1 MQMRLSVNQDAKQS
15 HQRREKPFEDYLC
28 PQDNKRREYTS
39 VSVLSILKHE
49 RKKEQAVNKRWLA
62 QPRCLWVN
70 SKDNDPSDKCC
81 SEDYLIC
88 FLSMS

>member
-1 MQMRLSVNQDAKQS
+1 MRNSHTNAKKSHSRTTYAPKIINEENILLSVYYQ
-15 HQRREKPFEDYLC
+15 F
-28 PQDNKRREYTS
+28 
-39 VSVLSILKHE
+39 LKHE
-49 RKKEQAVNKRWLA
+49 RMKEQAVNERWLA